1 MLRLLILVSL
11 SLTAL
16 GCQSEEDAYR
26 LLCNAPVDCE
36 ACRQGSPAERQQRLA
51 EYIEERLSNSEVRR
65 VIEQMASADP
75 ATRNAHLLTRTRELG
90 ITECPMLDS
99 LQVDTVEAVA
109 PPSDNAAPE
118 TP

>member
-1 MLRLLILVSL
+1 MPRLLLP
-11 SLTAL
+11 LTLTLLLLAAI

-26 LLCNAPVDCE
+26 LLCNAPLDCE

-75 ATRNAHLLTRTRELG
+75 DTRNAHLVTRTRELG

-99 LQVDTVEAVA
+99 VVIGGGTEN
-109 PPSDNAAPE
+109 SR
-118 TP
+118 